1 MTSKH
6 PARRWQF
13 TLLGL
18 ALVLCMPAALAG
30 GARGPAPAPT
40 PLSLWRVSDHAGRVL
55 YLAGSMHALTKN
67 DMPLPGAYT
76 RAFDHSDKLVEE
88 LNLPKLDEAA
98 VSRQALQMGT
108 LKGTSLSK
116 VMGKEQW
123 AKARKL
129 ASRANIEL
137 DRYENFK
144 PWLAAVGIADTL
156 LVRLGYNPRLGVDMH
171 FAQLAEKRKMP
182 SSGLETVAEQ
192 FSFFNNMNQDVQKR
206 FLLQTLEQATTAKR
220 DLARLHDA
228 WAVGDVHTLEMLQK
242 NNFNGFPHVRKVLL
256 ADRNAR
262 WMPHL
267 KKCLASGRTC
277 FVVVG
282 VEHMVGP
289 HGLVARFRAA
299 GDTVVQ
305 MHAMPGTGTGK
316 D

>member
-1 MTSKH
+1 MNAKH
-6 PARRWQF
+6 PTRRWQF
-13 TLLGL
+13 TVLGL
-18 ALVLCMPAALAG
+18 ALALCVPAALAR
-30 GARGPAPAPT
+30 GATSPAPT

-55 YLAGSMHALTKN
+55 YLAGSMHALTKH
-67 DMPLPGAYT
+67 DMPLPAAYT
-76 RAFDHSDKLVEE
+76 QAFDRSDELVEE
-88 LNLPKLDEAA
+88 LNLPKLDESA
-98 VSRQALQMGT
+98 VSREALAMGT
-108 LKGTSLSK
+108 LHGTTLSQ

-123 AKARKL
+123 AKAEKL
-129 ASRANIEL
+129 ASKSNVEL

-171 FAQLAEKRKMP
+171 FARLAEKRKMP

-192 FSFFNNMNQDVQKR
+192 FSFFNDMKQDVQKR
-206 FLLQTLEQATTAKR
+206 FLMQTLEQAATAKR

-228 WAVGDVHTLEMLQK
+228 WAVGDVHTLDTLEK
-242 NNFNGFPHVRKVLL
+242 KNFNGFPHVRKVLL
-256 ADRNAR
+256 TERNAR

-289 HGLVARFRAA
+289 RGLVALFRAA
-299 GDTVVQ
+299 GDKVVQ
-305 MHAMPGTGTGK
+305 MHATAGAKADQG
-316 D
+316 